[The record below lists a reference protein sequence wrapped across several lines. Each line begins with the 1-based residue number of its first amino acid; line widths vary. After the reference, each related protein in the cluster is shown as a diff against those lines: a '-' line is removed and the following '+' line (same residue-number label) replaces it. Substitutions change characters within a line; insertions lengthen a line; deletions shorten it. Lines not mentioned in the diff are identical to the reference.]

1 MKKLKLSQFVFM
13 ALCCDLGIITKKL
26 VSPAANL
33 ITDSLHIPGGIGTS
47 FSLMFLVIGA
57 ALAGQFGC
65 GALMGLIQCGIAL
78 SLGMTGSMGILS
90 FVGYIIPGLIVDI
103 VLWSLRNR
111 SKHAALM
118 TACITAPLAASL
130 TADLIVFR
138 LHGIVLLLYL
148 CVSCTT
154 GAICG
159 TVAIPMFDR
168 LSPLI
173 RSVDI
178 QSRYEGY
185 HKKEES
191 I

>member
-1 MKKLKLSQFVFM
+1 MKKLKLSQFIFM

-26 VSPAANL
+26 ISPAANL
-33 ITDSLHIPGGIGTS
+33 ITDSLHIPGGISTS

-90 FVGYIIPGLIVDI
+90 FVGYVIPGLIVDI
-103 VLWSLRNR
+103 VLWLFRNR
-111 SKHAALM
+111 SRSSALM
-118 TACITAPLAASL
+118 AACIAAPIAASL

-159 TVAIPMFDR
+159 TAAIPMYER
-168 LSPLI
+168 LRPLTSSI
-173 RSVDI
+173 AFRS
-178 QSRYEGY
+178 ENNGY
-185 HKKEES
+185 PKKEES